1 LHRIRLLVVALVA
14 IALSFTG
21 LSTASASTR
30 APQVKDL
37 GAYAVVSKYDPT
49 VVKVTGSYKCFGGQP
64 IHLWV
69 SVKQGGPD
77 PTAPGSSRTVDAWYD
92 TNISLD
98 VYVKCDGKWHTR
110 TVQLGAH
117 PVANYPTDAET
128 DPPTRPLDLL
138 HNGKAWLQF
147 CLVDEQNGL
156 LASKSRWVTV
166 KGAPKGDGY
175 GGPILAQD
183 PGYGP
188 QIPA

>member
-30 APQVKDL
+30 APQVKNL
-37 GAYAVVSKYDPT
+37 GAYAVVSKHDPA
-49 VVKVTGSYKCFGGQP
+49 VVRVTGSYKCFGGQP

-77 PTAPGSSRTVDAWYD
+77 PTAPGSSQTVNAWYD
-92 TNISLD
+92 TNISQD
-98 VYVKCDGKWHTR
+98 VYVKCDGRWHTR
-110 TVQLGAH
+110 SVKLGMH
-117 PVANYPTDAET
+117 PTDFT
-128 DPPTRPLDLL
+128 GRPLGLL
-138 HNGKAWLQF
+138 QNGKAWLQF
-147 CLVDEQNGL
+147 CLVDEQNML
-156 LASKSRWVTV
+156 IASKSRWVKV
-166 KGAPKGDGY
+166 KNAPRGDY

-188 QIPA
+188 VVVPTA